1 MPIKSKGSLITKR
14 KVYRASSFDFSFYL
28 YIVVQHELVQHE
40 FDVHVLTVGLISPM
54 PEPLPTCLKS
64 VASKWSP

>member
-1 MPIKSKGSLITKR
+1 MPVKSKGSLITKR

-28 YIVVQHELVQHE
+28 YIVVQHE